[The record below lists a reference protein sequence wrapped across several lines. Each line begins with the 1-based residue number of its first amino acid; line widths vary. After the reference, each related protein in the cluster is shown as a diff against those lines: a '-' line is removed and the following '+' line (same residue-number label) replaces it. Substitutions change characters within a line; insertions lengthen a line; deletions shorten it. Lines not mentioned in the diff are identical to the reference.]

1 MSAND
6 TRDRVLD
13 HSALNYDGYRNAL
26 TDQPLPAALVDM
38 TLFEQN
44 LRELLTRAG
53 DLPLRIASKSVRCPA
68 LLRHALAFDD
78 RCRGLMCFHMREAC
92 ALAAMGFDDLL
103 VAYPSC
109 QPADVAAVCAAV
121 ANGASITLMVD
132 CPAQVERIAAIAA
145 EQGVVL
151 PLCLDVDMSWHL
163 PGLNFGVYR
172 SPVRHV
178 AAALAVYRVIAQS
191 DAVRLEGVMGY
202 EAQIAGLG
210 DQVPGQALKNRLIR
224 LLKRGSVPRLQ
235 ALRGEVV
242 AALREAGAP
251 LRFVNGGGTG
261 SLDSTR
267 QDPAVTEVT
276 AGSGLYAP
284 TQFDHYRDLH
294 YAPAA
299 LFALEV
305 VRQPDAGRVTC
316 LGGGYIAS
324 GGISP
329 GKAPVPVWP
338 RGLMLE
344 PNEGAGEVQTPL
356 RRKDPAAT
364 LPGIGDPV
372 FFRHAKAGELCER
385 FNHLLLIRDGRVV
398 DTVDTYRGLGWQFV

>member
-1 MSAND
+1 MGKHAQDHASY
-6 TRDRVLD
+6 THYRD
-13 HSALNYDGYRNAL
+13 ALAGQA
-26 TDQPLPAALVDM
+26 LPAALVDL

-44 LRELLTRAG
+44 LRSILARAG

-68 LLRHALAFDD
+68 LLRHALAFDE

-109 QPADVAAVCAAV
+109 QAADIAAVCDAV
-121 ANGASITLMVD
+121 AGGAVITLMVD
-132 CPAQVERIAAIAA
+132 CPEQVRRIAAVAA
-145 EQGVVL
+145 ERGVVL

-178 AAALAVYRVIAQS
+178 EDALAVYHVIEAS
-191 DAVRLEGVMGY
+191 KTVRLEGVMGY
-202 EAQIAGLG
+202 EAQIAGVG
-210 DQVPGQALKNRLIR
+210 DQVPGQALKNRVVR
-224 LLKRGSVPRLQ
+224 WLKRLSVPRLQ

-267 QDPAVTEVT
+267 HDSAVTEVT

-284 TQFDHYRDLH
+284 TLFDHYRDLD
-294 YAPAA
+294 YTPAA

-305 VRQPDAGRVTC
+305 VRQPDAGRITC

-324 GGISP
+324 GGTSP
-329 GKAPVPVWP
+329 GKAPVPVLP
-338 RGLMLE
+338 AGLMLE

-356 RRKDPAAT
+356 RRADRRSAVP
-364 LPGIGDPV
+364 LPGIGEPV

-385 FNHLLLIRDGRVV
+385 FNHLLLVRDGHVTEAV
-398 DTVDTYRGLGWQFV
+398 ETYRGLGWQFV

>member
-1 MSAND
+1 MSPAHVASHVERYAD
-6 TRDRVLD
+6 YRD
-13 HSALNYDGYRNAL
+13 ALAG
-26 TDQPLPAALVDM
+26 QSLPAALVDM
-38 TLFEQN
+38 ALFEQN
-44 LRELLTRAG
+44 LREILTRAG
-53 DLPLRIASKSVRCPA
+53 NLPLRIAAKSVRCPA
-68 LLRHALAFDD
+68 LLRHALAFDE

-109 QPADVAAVCAAV
+109 QPADVAAVCDAV
-121 ANGASITLMVD
+121 AGGAVITLMVD
-132 CPAQVERIAAIAA
+132 CAEQVEHIAAIAA
-145 EQGVVL
+145 ERGVVL

-178 AAALAVYRVIAQS
+178 DDALAVYRVIQS
-191 DAVRLEGVMGY
+191 RDSVRLEGVMGY
-202 EAQIAGLG
+202 EAQIAGVG
-210 DQVPGQALKNRLIR
+210 DLVPGQTLKNQVVRW
-224 LLKRGSVPRLQ
+224 LKRRSVPRLQ
-235 ALRGEVV
+235 ALRGAVV

-261 SLDSTR
+261 SLDTTR
-267 QDPAVTEVT
+267 HDPAVTEVT

-284 TQFDHYRDLH
+284 TLFDHYRDLN

-305 VRQPDAGRVTC
+305 VRQPGVGRITC

-324 GGISP
+324 GGTSP
-329 GKAPVPVWP
+329 GKAPVPVFP
-338 RGLMLE
+338 EGLMLE

-356 RRKDPAAT
+356 RRVDKRAAP

-385 FNHLLLIRDGRVV
+385 FNHLLLIRDGQVIESV
-398 DTVDTYRGLGWQFV
+398 ETYRGLGWQFV